1 MSSNEEN
8 TNTTFVIE
16 YIWLDIHKHIRSKIR
31 TIHSSYSK
39 YFSYKHKCN
48 VPEWSYDGSSTG
60 QATTSNSE
68 VVLQPIYVVDHP
80 FLNNKDTLDTMKSIS
95 LLALCNT
102 LHCSIHIQDGKEH
115 IERTQTQDNYIQEAI
130 DIFNTKPLLDIDP
143 WFGLEQ
149 EFFLFS
155 KQTLKPYKW
164 EYYQTHRDTLDG
176 EFYCGVNRST
186 HEEHQIMKEFLYTC
200 LSIGLKVSGINQEVE
215 CTQWEYQIGPTKGIE
230 TAHQMV
236 IAKYILLHIC
246 EKYDVYPVFHPKPI
260 KTKDKEWNG
269 SGCHVNISTNKT
281 RNLFNET
288 IIETNTNTTTNTNTK
303 LYGLDEIYRIIS
315 NMEKDHTEYIENYS
329 GKNNHLRLTGKNE
342 TSNPKVFT
350 HSVGGRD
357 TSIRIPYQTYID
369 KKGYFED
376 RRPGSDIDYYKLL
389 CKYAEYLV

>member
-8 TNTTFVIE
+8 TNTTIFILE
-16 YIWLDIHKHIRSKIR
+16 YIWLDIHNHIRSKIR
-31 TIHSSYSK
+31 TIYAPYTT
-39 YFSYKHKCN
+39 YFSFKNKN
-48 VPEWSYDGSSTG
+48 SVPEWSYDGSSTG
-60 QATTSNSE
+60 QANTSNSE
-68 VVLQPIYVVDHP
+68 VLLQPIYVVDHP
-80 FLNNKDTLDTMKSIS
+80 FLNNKTTIDKMKSIS
-95 LLALCNT
+95 LLVLCNAMN
-102 LHCSIHIQDGKEH
+102 CSIHIQENNEE
-115 IERTQTQDNYIQEAI
+115 IEEIEKKQTPHNYIQQAI
-130 DIFNTKPLLDIDP
+130 DKFNTKQVIDIEP

-155 KQTLKPYKW
+155 KETLKPYKW
-164 EYYQTHRDTLDG
+164 DYYQSHKETLDG

-186 HEEHQIMKEFLYTC
+186 HTESQIMKEFLYTS

-230 TAHQMV
+230 IAHQMV
-236 IAKYILLHIC
+236 IAKYILLQIC

-260 KTKDKEWNG
+260 KTKYKEWNG
-269 SGCHVNISTNKT
+269 SGCHVNISTKKT
-281 RNLFNET
+281 RDLTYE
-288 IIETNTNTTTNTNTK
+288 
-303 LYGLDEIYRIIS
+303 GLDEIYRIIT
-315 NMEKDHTEYIENYS
+315 NMENNHTEFIENYC

-342 TSNPKVFT
+342 TSNPKIFT

-389 CKYAEYLV
+389 CKYVEYLV